1 VALSVLGVL
10 LGLFVATLPV
20 VAVALLTIRLFQL
33 PVAAD
38 HAGAAPS
45 GGRRLGVLG
54 TLALVLTAMWFLLIA
69 TGTLVALL

>member
-10 LGLFVATLPV
+10 LGLFVASLPV

-33 PVAAD
+33 PVAVD
-38 HAGAAPS
+38 HSGAAPS
-45 GGRRLGVLG
+45 GGRRLGILG

-69 TGTLVALL
+69 AGTLVALL